1 MISVGS
7 GEAKERMVA
16 ATTSRDAESRAFE
29 MTEAPVRR
37 TACHLVAAGRW
48 PRTWRYGAR
57 HRV

>member
-37 TACHLVAAGRW
+37 TACHLVAAGR
-48 PRTWRYGAR
+48 
-57 HRV
+57 